1 VGLLLR
7 RIWLALAAVMAIVL
21 ATLSILA
28 VLQHDAI
35 LSNLIRQRLSVVVGS
50 TAEPFRSVVELG
62 LPVSMMRNATELL
75 LRARETDPLIKA
87 VHLINPSGI
96 VVDST
101 LAGDVEPMP
110 REIVRALADSADGRW
125 TAETDA
131 DLISGYSILDEG
143 GSPVGAVVATYPRIE
158 LEQRSRAIRQRMG
171 LVSAILLVLFS
182 VVSYLALRVRLRGPI
197 SELRRIEKQLDGS
210 DEQAPDE
217 VSVATASFPALS
229 EMLERA
235 SLAYRSALSELAQF
249 CSPAPEQPGSDAA
262 ASVRFVGIAE
272 TDLAR
277 NIAGRLMPLVA
288 AMVFG
293 SALALAYVAYLGIGE
308 SFSPEIAKRTELI
321 GTVANA
327 NIQRAIEAGV
337 PLDRL
342 VGGQDYFQDLT
353 QNLPEISYLGILP
366 GKPILEI
373 GRKRSAAEGVSEF
386 PLVLNGE
393 TIGTIVTETDPLYF
407 AAQFRDMLLDLG
419 VVLLVIVLFAF
430 ELVVVMMTSAVTLP
444 IDGLQHVAG
453 LQAASDF
460 SKRLVA
466 SGVNVISRL
475 ADRISERAVRLNGM
489 FAEAWRSAMAGET
502 PEERARLLEALG
514 RRFGLRRSGAE
525 VLRFCSLSDVRLPLF
540 LFAMADEL
548 PLSFFSLFA
557 RDADNPITWISPG
570 IVIGLP
576 LAAYL
581 LATLFGA
588 PLARP
593 LERRFGYRNL
603 FLAGAGMCML
613 ANVGLFAASNII
625 HLIACLAINGLGF
638 ILASLSC
645 QDYVLDM
652 LPPAVRSRSI
662 GLIRTAMFSGVF
674 AGTALGGIIADR
686 MGQRPVFIVCAVVMA
701 VSASLIWRYVPH
713 FRAGSGKP
721 GEQEHTRLSFNLLAP
736 MRSARFAAIAFGIIV
751 PLEIVDH
758 VFISYLL
765 SLQMDA
771 LGSSAAGI
779 GRAMMCFF
787 LMLIIGGTIHDK
799 VPRRYS
805 NPALVAF
812 ASSVVS
818 GVMLLVAAAFP
829 SSASMFLAAAG
840 AGLGLGLAGGP
851 QAVLVMDLAEGR
863 LSHLGSSAVL
873 GTMRLLERGGAVAGL
888 VLTGML
894 TGYVG
899 YSGAVGAIGC
909 LVLFGAIVFALLHTA
924 GRRSMREKVS

>member
-1 VGLLLR
+1 MGLLLR
-7 RIWLALAAVMAIVL
+7 RIWLALTAVMAIVL
-21 ATLSILA
+21 ATLSILT

-50 TAEPFRSVVELG
+50 TAAPFRSVVDLG

-110 REIVRALADSADGRW
+110 REIVRALVDSANGRW
-125 TAETDA
+125 TAETDT

-143 GSPVGAVVATYPRIE
+143 GSPVAGVVASYPRIE
-158 LEQRSRAIRQRMG
+158 LESRSWAIRQRMG
-171 LVSAILLVLFS
+171 LVSAVLLVLFS
-182 VVSYLALRVRLRGPI
+182 VVSYLALRVRMHGPI
-197 SELRRIEKQLDGS
+197 GELRRIEKQLDGS
-210 DEQAPDE
+210 DEQA
-217 VSVATASFPALS
+217 SAAASFPEFS

-235 SLAYRSALSELAQF
+235 SLAYRSALSELAKF
-249 CSPAPEQPGSDAA
+249 GPPAPDALPGNDAA

-277 NIAGRLMPLVA
+277 NIARRLMPLVA

-293 SALALAYVAYLGIGE
+293 SALALAYVAYLGIDE

-337 PLDRL
+337 PLDQL

-373 GRKRSAAEGVSEF
+373 GKKRSASEGVSEF
-386 PLVLNGE
+386 PLLLDGE

-407 AAQFRDMLLDLG
+407 AAQFRDMLLDLS

-430 ELVVVMMTSAVTLP
+430 ELVVVMMASSVTLP

-460 SKRLVA
+460 SKRLAA
-466 SGVNVISRL
+466 SGMNVIGRL
-475 ADRISERAVRLNGM
+475 TNRISERAVRLNGM
-489 FAEAWRSAMAGET
+489 FAEAWRSALAGQN
-502 PEERARLLEALG
+502 PEERERLLESLG
-514 RRFGLRRSGAE
+514 RRFGLSRSGAE

-548 PLSFFSLFA
+548 PLSFFSLYA

-613 ANVGLFAASNII
+613 ANVGLFAAGNIV
-625 HLIACLAINGLGF
+625 HLIACLALNGLGF
-638 ILASLSC
+638 VLASLSC

-686 MGQRPVFIVCAVVMA
+686 MGQRAVFIVCAVVMA
-701 VSASLIWRYVPH
+701 VSAALIWHYVPQ
-713 FRAGSGKP
+713 FRAGIRQT
-721 GEQEHTRLSFNLLAP
+721 GEQEDTRFSFNLLAP
-736 MRSARFAAIAFGIIV
+736 MRSARFAATAFGIIV
-751 PLEIVDH
+751 PLEIVNH
-758 VFISYLL
+758 VFVSYLL

-787 LMLIIGGTIHDK
+787 LMLIIGGAVHDK
-799 VPRRYS
+799 VPQRYS

-818 GVMLLVAAAFP
+818 GAVLLVAAAFP

-840 AGLGLGLAGGP
+840 TGLGLGLSGGP

-863 LSHLGSSAVL
+863 LSHLGSSVVL
-873 GTMRLLERGGAVAGL
+873 GTTRLLERGGAVAGL
-888 VLTGML
+888 VLTGLL
-894 TGYVG
+894 TGYIG

-909 LVLFGAIVFALLHTA
+909 LVLFGAVVFALLHTV
-924 GRRSMREKVS
+924 GRN